1 MPRGACLRLR
11 ITTTRARSAAVGL
24 TQRNVSGI
32 SALGPFF
39 ERDWT
44 TASLDGARGASLS
57 SAGAPDVTLVCAG
70 VAGMSAAGVAPAC
83 ATGAGAGTALVT
95 VTFSTAVVL

>member
-24 TQRNVSGI
+24 TQRSVSGI
-32 SALGPFF
+32 SALGPFLERGWTMASF
-39 ERDWT
+39 E
-44 TASLDGARGASLS
+44 GALGASLS
-57 SAGAPDVTLVCAG
+57 CAGAPGVALIGAG

-83 ATGAGAGTALVT
+83 GTGTGAGTALVT